1 MADRPGKQKTGTE
14 KKMTYPIFVYGH
26 PVLRKVAQ
34 EIDRD
39 YPDLDRFI
47 EDMFETMYKS
57 DGLGLAAPQVGKSIR
72 LFVIDGEP
80 LAEDHPEMKEFKQ
93 AFINPQVIERKGA
106 RVPMNEG
113 CLSLPGL
120 HEEVDRESEIHIQ
133 YYDRQWN
140 FHDEVYTGYKARVV
154 LHEYDHLDGILFPDR
169 LSPLRRRLLKGKL
182 NDISKG
188 KFEATY
194 RTVLPNGR

>member
-1 MADRPGKQKTGTE
+1 
-14 KKMTYPIFVYGH
+14 MTYPIYVYGH

-34 EIDRD
+34 EIERD

-47 EDMFETMYKS
+47 EDMFETMYNS
-57 DGLGLAAPQVGKSIR
+57 DGLGLAAPQIGKSVR

-80 LAEDHPEMKEFKQ
+80 LAKDHPEMREFKK
-93 AFINPQVIERKGA
+93 AFINPQVVERKGA
-106 RVPMNEG
+106 KVAVNEG

-120 HEEVDRESEIHIQ
+120 HEEVDRESEIRIQ
-133 YYDRQWN
+133 YYDPQWN
-140 FHDEVYTGYKARVV
+140 YHDDVYTGYKARIV
-154 LHEYDHLDGILFPDR
+154 LHEYDHLDGVLFPDR

-182 NDISKG
+182 NDISRG

-194 RTVLPNGR
+194 RTVLPGR

>member
-1 MADRPGKQKTGTE
+1 
-14 KKMTYPIFVYGH
+14 MTYPIYVYGH
-26 PVLRKVAQ
+26 PVLRKVAE
-34 EIDRD
+34 EIGRD

-106 RVPMNEG
+106 MVPMNEG

-120 HEEVDRESEIHIQ
+120 HEEVDRESEIRIQ
-133 YYDRQWN
+133 YYDQQWN

-169 LSPLRRRLLKGKL
+169 LSPLRRRLLRGKL

-194 RTVLPNGR
+194 HTVLPNSR